1 MPCPN
6 GVDIP
11 GNFTALNLLKVHGL
25 LELSQK
31 TYEELGEG
39 KAENCKRSG
48 QCAGKCS
55 QYIDIE
61 DRLREVK
68 EVFRR

>member
-6 GVDIP
+6 GVDIQ

-25 LELSQK
+25 PELTQK

-39 KAENCKRSG
+39 KAENCKECG
-48 QCAGKCS
+48 QCAGKCL
-55 QYIDIE
+55 QHIDIE
-61 DRLREVK
+61 DRPREVK